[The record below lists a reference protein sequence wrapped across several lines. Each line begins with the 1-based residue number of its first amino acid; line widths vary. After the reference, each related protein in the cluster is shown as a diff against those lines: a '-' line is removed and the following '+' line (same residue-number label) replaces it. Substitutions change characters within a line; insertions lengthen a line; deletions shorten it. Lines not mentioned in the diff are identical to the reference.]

1 MHLFGIRCCRIP
13 ISLQMLLF
21 HWLLFYLLPYY
32 TILWFN
38 FLLLELLTLARVI
51 PYIFFIVCVTLSFAF
66 ETVRGRAPGSTL

>member
-38 FLLLELLTLARVI
+38 FLLLEPTLALVI
-51 PYIFFIVCVTLSFAF
+51 QYFLLSASPCLL
-66 ETVRGRAPGSTL
+66 RLR